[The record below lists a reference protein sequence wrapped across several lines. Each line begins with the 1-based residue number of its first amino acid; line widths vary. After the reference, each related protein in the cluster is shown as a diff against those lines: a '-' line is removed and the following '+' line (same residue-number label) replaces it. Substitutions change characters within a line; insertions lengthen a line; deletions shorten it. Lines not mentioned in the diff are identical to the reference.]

1 MNYVVLAPEFV
12 ALTASAWVLARR
24 GARWCV
30 LAALVTVAV
39 LCFFRGASDI
49 PSRFERDVLYSPCD
63 GTVEEVVDHGAYV
76 QVCVFL
82 GVSNVHVQY
91 CPCDAKVLSVRHIP
105 GTFHPAYML
114 QKSTCNERVEYE
126 LATHFGAVR
135 VVQIAG
141 QLARRI
147 VPFVRAG
154 QRLPAMS
161 PMGMIKL
168 GSRCDI
174 YFVGRTAAVK
184 GTRVRVGDILAR
196 KLRAVS

>member
-12 ALTASAWVLARR
+12 ALIASAWVLARR
-24 GARWCV
+24 GARWCA
-30 LAALVTVAV
+30 LATLVTAAV
-39 LCFFRGASDI
+39 LFFFRGARDI
-49 PSRFERDVLYSPCD
+49 PARIDRRVLYCPCD
-63 GTVEEVVDHGAYV
+63 GTVEDVVDHGAYT

-91 CPCDAKVLSVRHIP
+91 CPCDAEVLSVRHIP
-105 GTFHPAYML
+105 GTFHPAYL
-114 QKSTCNERVEYE
+114 LRKSRCNERVEYE
-126 LATHFGAVR
+126 LATHFGPVR

-154 QRLPAMS
+154 QLLPPMS

-168 GSRCDI
+168 GSRCDV
-174 YFVGRTAAVK
+174 YFAGRAAVK
-184 GTRVRVGDILAR
+184 KGARVCVGDILAR
-196 KLRAVS
+196 SRI